1 MLCEIAGISRSSYYK
16 YKNKPA
22 KTTDNLEEK
31 IIKIYEKSGKRFGYR
46 SIKSKL
52 KEDYNLVVN
61 HKKVLR
67 IMQELGIKSITR
79 RKRKTVSEDLLDAKE
94 NLLNRDFTAKRKGEK
109 YVTDITYIPTKSK
122 MTYLCVIMDLYD
134 GEIVS
139 EVVSDKQNKW
149 LTIDAVKKLSKKV
162 DLKGAIIHSDQGVQ
176 YRSIKYIELLEK
188 LGVKQS
194 MSRKGNC
201 WDNAKAENFFSN
213 LKCEELYL
221 YEREI
226 SDINEVKDMV
236 AKYLD
241 YYNSYRPQKRLGGL
255 PPSKYKKQRVA

>member
-1 MLCEIAGISRSSYYK
+1 MYYK
-16 YKNKPA
+16 YRNKPA
-22 KTTDNLEEK
+22 TVSSDLEEK

-46 SIKSKL
+46 SIKEKL
-52 KEDYNLVVN
+52 KEEYNLIVN

-67 IMQELGIKSITR
+67 IMQELGLKSITR
-79 RKRKTVSEDLLDAKE
+79 RKKKNKVETLIDAKD
-94 NLLNRDFTAKRKGEK
+94 NILKRDFSAKKKGEK
-109 YVTDITYIPTKSK
+109 YVTDITYIPTKST

-139 EVVSDKQNKW
+139 EVISDKQDKW
-149 LTIDAVKKLSKKV
+149 ITINAVEKLARKV
-162 DLKGAIIHSDQGVQ
+162 DLKGSIIHSDQGIQ

-188 LGVKQS
+188 FGVRQS

-221 YEREI
+221 YERAL
-226 SDINEVKDMV
+226 SDINEVNYLV
-236 AKYLD
+236 AKYLS
-241 YYNSYRPQKRLGGL
+241 YYHTYRPQKRLGGL
-255 PPSKYKKQRVA
+255 PPLKYNLKQIA